1 MKFAVGG
8 LCKLA
13 SNRRKRKPEEAM
25 LQGKRRSGTKVQEKD
40 TKFELCESIEM
51 KYY

>member
-1 MKFAVGG
+1 MKFAVRG

-13 SNRRKRKPEEAM
+13 SNRRKRKSEEAM
-25 LQGKRRSGTKVQEKD
+25 LEGKRRSGTKVQEKNI
-40 TKFELCESIEM
+40 KFELSGSIEM